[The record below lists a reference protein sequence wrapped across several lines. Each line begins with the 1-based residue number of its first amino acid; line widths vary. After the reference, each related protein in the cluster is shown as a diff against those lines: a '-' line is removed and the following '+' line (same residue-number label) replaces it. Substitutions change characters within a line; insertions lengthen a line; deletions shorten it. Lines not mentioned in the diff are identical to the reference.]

1 MLTGFP
7 RGSFVMATNYC
18 ICSILPYSAVENLVD
33 LHPEAFTTLVQTMV
47 RMYKLKPKMT
57 WEDISTKLKKGLGI
71 DDDWGAFDWF
81 RSHSDVPEAEELY
94 AKAFDLALMRL
105 KVPHLDRRIFW
116 SELDRDAA
124 GGISFEEFKGKLLFG
139 KCEDLMAEELDMG
152 LASTSSLMSM
162 SASPSRRSYSGN
174 VFTQSSSISSTSSR
188 SASPAPVSP
197 RLSKPG
203 SGYTKSLS
211 GRASA

>member
-1 MLTGFP
+1 M
-7 RGSFVMATNYC
+7 
-18 ICSILPYSAVENLVD
+18 E
-33 LHPEAFTTLVQTMV
+33 
-47 RMYKLKPKMT
+47 RMYNLRPELTWKDVTFKLV
-57 WEDISTKLKKGLGI
+57 KKVGI
-71 DDDWGAFDWF
+71 ENDHDAFIWF
-81 RSHSDVPEAEELY
+81 RSHTEAPEVEDLH
-94 AKAFDLALMRL
+94 AKAFDLACQRL

-116 SELDRDAA
+116 SELDKDAS
-124 GGISFEEFKGKLLFG
+124 GGISFDEFKGKLLFG